1 MVIVLVKASYCRSA
15 VTQRRR
21 AIVSIAFVR
30 TTTMVS
36 APAPAKPVSTS
47 TTPRQPQPTSLLVHL
62 LLWAQCAAE
71 LLCFALG
78 LVVEALVTYV
88 LPSSETTMRCVGRAQ
103 RLGRRAVQ
111 AVLRGLRNALSGGNA
126 KTEARAKKKRQ

>member
-1 MVIVLVKASYCRSA
+1 MA
-15 VTQRRR
+15 
-21 AIVSIAFVR
+21 
-30 TTTMVS
+30 S

-78 LVVEALVTYV
+78 LVVEMLVSHV
-88 LPSSETTMRCVGRAQ
+88 LPSRETTMRYVGRAQ
-103 RLGRRAVQ
+103 RMGRRAVQ
-111 AVLRGLRNALSGGNA
+111 VVLRVLRDALARGNA
-126 KTEARAKKKRQ
+126 KTEARAKKKAE

>member
-1 MVIVLVKASYCRSA
+1 MA
-15 VTQRRR
+15 
-21 AIVSIAFVR
+21 
-30 TTTMVS
+30 S

-47 TTPRQPQPTSLLVHL
+47 TTPQRQPQPTSLLVHL

-78 LVVEALVTYV
+78 LVVEALVIYV
-88 LPSSETTMRCVGRAQ
+88 LPSRETTMRYVGRAQ

-111 AVLRGLRNALSGGNA
+111 VVLRGLRNALAGGNA
-126 KTEARAKKKRQ
+126 KTKKKAE